1 MTEEALKEIETM
13 RENLRKLSGSRG
25 LGEEEVSLR
34 YGKGSDGWG
43 TRGFSNFKKDMRN
56 SLKRIE
62 RYLTAKA

>member
-34 YGKGSDGWG
+34 YGKGIEGWG
-43 TRGFSNFKKDMRN
+43 IRGLSNFKKDIRS

-62 RYLTAKA
+62 KYLTGKV